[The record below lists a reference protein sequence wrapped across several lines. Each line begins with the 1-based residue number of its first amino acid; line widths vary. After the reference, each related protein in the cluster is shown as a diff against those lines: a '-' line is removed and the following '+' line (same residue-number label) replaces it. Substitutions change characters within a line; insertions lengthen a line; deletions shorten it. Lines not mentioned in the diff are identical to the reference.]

1 MSPTSLVS
9 YRWPTALRPS
19 SAQEMPGW
27 SNTRS
32 LFQETQPFPGALCLL
47 HGRSVVLGRLRFLT
61 KVADVPDNPLLSLI
75 KSYPWKILARLTKS
89 YRSSCWHTHLASKPQ
104 AKKATLIDRLAR
116 LASPPVPP
124 SVPLSL
130 SLGLALAQ
138 ALHFLQGDR

>member
-1 MSPTSLVS
+1 MQVSRNAQPLSRHGQSSDLSP
-9 YRWPTALRPS
+9 R
-19 SAQEMPGW
+19 SAQLDARCNCPNHAHHNNADHSDHGDRCRDIIPVGVREP
-27 SNTRS
+27 NT
-32 LFQETQPFPGALCLL
+32 
-47 HGRSVVLGRLRFLT
+47 HM
-61 KVADVPDNPLLSLI
+61 LSLI
-75 KSYPWKILARLTKS
+75 KSYPWKILARLTKP
-89 YRSSCWHTHLASKPQ
+89 YRSSCWHTHLASKPL